1 MSKIFEEVCS
11 KCCRGCNSY
20 EKDRCRDVWNA
31 SEKATEKRVL
41 DEVIEGGIGKEIRL
55 LKSYFDYEGEAVLN
69 INDVKD
75 LWKALETLKQK
86 YGVKR

>member
-41 DEVIEGGIGKEIRL
+41 DEVINRFENCRNMVDFNYALTEYIRDFG
-55 LKSYFDYEGEAVLN
+55 LKDE
-69 INDVKD
+69 
-75 LWKALETLKQK
+75 
-86 YGVKR
+86 

>member
-1 MSKIFEEVCS
+1 MSKTFEEVCS

-41 DEVIEGGIGKEIRL
+41 DEVIEYIGCWIKDEETDELYQPLI
-55 LKSYFDYEGEAVLN
+55 EG
-69 INDVKD
+69 
-75 LWKALETLKQK
+75 LKQK
-86 YGVKR
+86 YRCANG

>member
-41 DEVIEGGIGKEIRL
+41 DEVINRFENCRNMVDFNYALNEYIRDFG
-55 LKSYFDYEGEAVLN
+55 LKDE
-69 INDVKD
+69 
-75 LWKALETLKQK
+75 
-86 YGVKR
+86 